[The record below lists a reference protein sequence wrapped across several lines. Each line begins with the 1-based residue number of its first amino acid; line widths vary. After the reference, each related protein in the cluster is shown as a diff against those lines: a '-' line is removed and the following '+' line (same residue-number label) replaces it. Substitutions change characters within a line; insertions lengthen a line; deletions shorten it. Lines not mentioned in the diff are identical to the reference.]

1 MAAEAPQNMILR
13 VIEADRVRKLKLSS
27 LPASIDALIEILKE
41 QLELDCDFSLQYEDP
56 DFDGKL
62 TCLVDIEELPQKAC
76 VHISVRQD
84 SNSLAST
91 DTLSDVSSPERLS
104 RWPPGPFQIP
114 TFAFD
119 VELTFRDMNAEFEKN
134 ERPLQLSRDQKHN
147 ILEKLA
153 STIYGFKAYPS
164 DKEISM
170 VAEALVRKHP
180 CLKEAGSDNGWNG
193 WKNSIKFKM
202 GNYRTKM
209 RRAGCQEVAVNAGKR
224 SIKNPENEPS
234 HSNIKRP
241 KRAEVNFLPNFPQ
254 GEDPSSLDH
263 LRQAIVEEVEKTER
277 NLPLISKMMQNT
289 FALRRQTIVMSCP
302 PVKELMTLWPALHMQ
317 SEVYAEFQ
325 RITNQNLPNT
335 FYAELDCHTPRLMA
349 LFRQKAS
356 RTGKT
361 ADALAKIFKV
371 HDTQELHD
379 VHTRRITVLHALPVY
394 LLEEVSGF
402 FRTCVDEMDEPDLGD
417 ASVVILTR
425 VSDDATSPVH
435 YYPVRVSVVLEGDVV
450 VNLPRLADAFL
461 VMFGLIY
468 ALHLSY
474 PKGLTNTFEFTQKI
488 LLGLDDSKL
497 SPKLQTLKNEL
508 MLYV

>member
-27 LPASIDALIEILKE
+27 RPASVDALIEILKG

-62 TCLVDIEELPQKAC
+62 KCLVDIQELPQKAC
-76 VHISVRQD
+76 VHISLTRD
-84 SNSLAST
+84 SSSCALT

-119 VELTFRDMNAEFEKN
+119 VELTLRDRNAEFEKN

-147 ILEKLA
+147 ILDKLA

-164 DKEISM
+164 DKEVAM

-209 RRAGCQEVAVNAGKR
+209 RRAGCQEGAVNAGKR
-224 SIKNPENEPS
+224 SRKNPENEPS
-234 HSNIKRP
+234 HSHIKRP

-254 GEDPSSLDH
+254 GENPSSLDL
-263 LRQAIVEEVEKTER
+263 LRQAIVEEVKKTDR

-289 FALRRQTIVMSCP
+289 F
-302 PVKELMTLWPALHMQ
+302 
-317 SEVYAEFQ
+317 VYAEFQ

-335 FYAELDCHTPRLMA
+335 FYAELDRHTPRLMA

-356 RTGKT
+356 KTGQT
-361 ADALAKIFKV
+361 ADAL
-371 HDTQELHD
+371 DD
-379 VHTRRITVLHALPVY
+379 
-394 LLEEVSGF
+394 
-402 FRTCVDEMDEPDLGD
+402 MDEPDLRD
-417 ASVVILTR
+417 ASVVLLTT

-435 YYPVRVSVVLEGDVV
+435 YHPVRVSVVLEGDVV
-450 VNLPRLADAFL
+450 VILPRLADAFL
-461 VMFGLIY
+461 VIFGLIY

-474 PKGLTNTFEFTQKI
+474 PEGLTNTFEFTQKI

-497 SPKLQTLKNEL
+497 SPKLQTLKNDL

>member
-13 VIEADRVRKLKLSS
+13 VIEADRVRKLKLGSR
-27 LPASIDALIEILKE
+27 PASVDALIEILKG

-76 VHISVRQD
+76 IHTSLTRD
-84 SNSLAST
+84 SSSLAST

-119 VELTFRDMNAEFEKN
+119 VELTLRDGNAEFEKN

-147 ILEKLA
+147 ILDKLA

-164 DKEISM
+164 DKEVAM

-224 SIKNPENEPS
+224 SRKNPENEPS

-254 GEDPSSLDH
+254 GENPSSLDL
-263 LRQAIVEEVEKTER
+263 LRQAIVEEVKKTER

-289 FALRRQTIVMSCP
+289 FALRRQTIVMTSP
-302 PVKELMTLWPALHMQ
+302 AVKELMDLWPALHMQ
-317 SEVYAEFQ
+317 SEVIWVNSF
-325 RITNQNLPNT
+325 IC
-335 FYAELDCHTPRLMA
+335 FYLC
-349 LFRQKAS
+349 
-356 RTGKT
+356 
-361 ADALAKIFKV
+361 
-371 HDTQELHD
+371 
-379 VHTRRITVLHALPVY
+379 
-394 LLEEVSGF
+394 
-402 FRTCVDEMDEPDLGD
+402 
-417 ASVVILTR
+417 
-425 VSDDATSPVH
+425 
-435 YYPVRVSVVLEGDVV
+435 
-450 VNLPRLADAFL
+450 
-461 VMFGLIY
+461 
-468 ALHLSY
+468 
-474 PKGLTNTFEFTQKI
+474 
-488 LLGLDDSKL
+488 
-497 SPKLQTLKNEL
+497 
-508 MLYV
+508 

>member
-1 MAAEAPQNMILR
+1 MSCELMEAEAPQNMIFR

-27 LPASIDALIEILKE
+27 RPASVDAVIEILKE
-41 QLELDCDFSLQYEDP
+41 QLELDCDFSLQYKDP

-62 TCLVDIEELPQKAC
+62 TCLVYIEELPQKAC

-84 SNSLAST
+84 SSSLAST

-104 RWPPGPFQIP
+104 RWPPGPLQIP

-119 VELTFRDMNAEFEKN
+119 VELTLRDGNAEFEKN

-147 ILEKLA
+147 ILDKLA

-164 DKEISM
+164 DKEIAM

-224 SIKNPENEPS
+224 SRKNPENEPS

-241 KRAEVNFLPNFPQ
+241 KCAEVNFLPNFPQ
-254 GEDPSSLDH
+254 GEDPSSLDL
-263 LRQAIVEEVEKTER
+263 LRQAIVEEVKKTER
-277 NLPLISKMMQNT
+277 NLPLICKMMQNT

-302 PVKELMTLWPALHMQ
+302 PVKELMDLWPALHMQ
-317 SEVYAEFQ
+317 SE
-325 RITNQNLPNT
+325 
-335 FYAELDCHTPRLMA
+335 
-349 LFRQKAS
+349 
-356 RTGKT
+356 
-361 ADALAKIFKV
+361 
-371 HDTQELHD
+371 ELHD
-379 VHTRRITVLHALPVY
+379 VHTRRTTVLHALPDY

-402 FRTCVDEMDEPDLGD
+402 FRTCVDDMDEPDLWD
-417 ASVVILTR
+417 ASVVLLTT

-435 YYPVRVSVVLEGDVV
+435 YHPVRVSVVLEGDVV

-488 LLGLDDSKL
+488 LL
-497 SPKLQTLKNEL
+497 KNL
-508 MLYV
+508 VI